1 MISATPSDQTSNE
14 PSNEQIKAAK
24 RKLDEEGFAL
34 LENALSADEVNEIKA
49 CLVAGIEIS
58 KRDGVPTRGYA
69 FDPDLHNQR
78 VFHLFNLDDRFIELI
93 QAPIALEFVRHQ
105 LGEEFLISNFS
116 ANVTEPGNA
125 SMQLHADQGYVLPPW
140 PEVPLACNVAWILDD
155 FTPQNGGTR
164 YVPGSHKF
172 GHGPDP
178 AKNYDTVPIAAPAGS
193 IMIMDGRLWHQTG
206 ANRTQNAS
214 RAALFGYYVLRWI
227 RPQMSWNT
235 TLWPE
240 TIDKLSPQ
248 FLHMLGFYSGN
259 VEFQIP
265 HGERAS
271 AKPPD
276 ELVGDQDQSF
286 VLGNRS

>member
-1 MISATPSDQTSNE
+1 MSSVERRDE
-14 PSNEQIKAAK
+14 RQINAAK
-24 RKLDEEGFAL
+24 RQLEQEGFAL
-34 LENALSADEVNEIKA
+34 LENMLTPNEVIEIKA
-49 CLVAGIEIS
+49 DLADAIAIS
-58 KRDGVPTRGYA
+58 EQDGVPTRGYA
-69 FDPDLHNQR
+69 FDPDSHNQR
-78 VFHLFNLDDRFIELI
+78 VFHLFNLNDKFVELI

-105 LGEEFLISNFS
+105 LGDEFLISNFS

-125 SMQLHADQGYVLPPW
+125 PMQLHADQGYVLPPW

-164 YVPGSHKF
+164 FVPGSHTL

-178 AKNYDTVPIAAPAGS
+178 NQNYDTVPIEAPAGS
-193 IMIMDGRLWHQTG
+193 LMIMDGRLWHQTG
-206 ANRTQNAS
+206 TNQTHS
-214 RAALFGYYVLRWI
+214 DTRAALFGYYVLRWI

-265 HGERAS
+265 HGDRAT

-276 ELVGDQDQSF
+276 ELLDEQVQSF
-286 VLGNRS
+286 VLGNKS